1 MDDRRHTLRHF
12 PVVRTT
18 SVDEARDAVTDV
30 YLPHALRAD
39 GGRLRMRLNAA
50 RQRRFTLGFLAY
62 GAHAELGMPATETT
76 YHVNLTTR
84 GTTYAERGDGT
95 RAVTA
100 ARTSG
105 VVLLPDQ
112 FNTVRW
118 TDDAEQLILKIPRT
132 RLESHLADLV
142 GRPVDRPD
150 RLRVRLQH
158 GDGPRP
164 QPARVRRVPG
174 AGAGPAGRHR
184 GDPAGPRAAG
194 GVRDDAGAAG
204 RAQLL
209 QRRAR
214 GLRGAGRPSAAAGRA
229 DPHGDPRRP
238 AADPRRAGQGRV
250 HERPLAARD
259 LPARAR
265 PLAHGAPAADPP
277 RPRARRAAARG
288 PLRRADQRHRHALGL
303 LPPEPV
309 RPPVPGAVRR
319 APRPTRS
326 AAARPE
332 LLAPPDRRPLLGERL
347 RPLALVGRAR
357 TARRRSGSRSSRSA
371 AWPRRTSGA
380 GSRAA
385 PP

>member
-118 TDDAEQLILKIPRT
+118 TDDAEQLILKIPAPGWSRT
-132 RLESHLADLV
+132 SPTSSAAPSTSPSTS
-142 GRPVDRPD
+142 GSAS
-150 RLRVRLQH
+150 
-158 GDGPRP
+158 
-164 QPARVRRVPG
+164 ARRRG
-174 AGAGPAGRHR
+174 AGAACSRPSSSWR
-184 GDPAGPRAAG
+184 GSSIGRAAS
-194 GVRDDAGAAG
+194 RT
-204 RAQLL
+204 
-209 QRRAR
+209 
-214 GLRGAGRPSAAAGRA
+214 
-229 DPHGDPRRP
+229 PRWP
-238 AADPRRAGQGRV
+238 A
-250 HERPLAARD
+250 
-259 LPARAR
+259 
-265 PLAHGAPAADPP
+265 
-277 RPRARRAAARG
+277 
-288 PLRRADQRHRHALGL
+288 
-303 LPPEPV
+303 
-309 RPPVPGAVRR
+309 
-319 APRPTRS
+319 S
-326 AAARPE
+326 SW
-332 LLAPPDRRPLLGERL
+332 
-347 RPLALVGRAR
+347 
-357 TARRRSGSRSSRSA
+357 RRS
-371 AWPRRTSGA
+371 
-380 GSRAA
+380 
-385 PP
+385 

>member
-84 GTTYAERGDGT
+84 GTHVRRTRRRHPGGHRGPDQWG
-95 RAVTA
+95 RAA
-100 ARTSG
+100 ARPVQHRALDRRRRAAHPQDPAHPAG
-105 VVLLPDQ
+105 VAPRRPRRPPRRQARRLP
-112 FNTVRW
+112 
-118 TDDAEQLILKIPRT
+118 
-132 RLESHLADLV
+132 
-142 GRPVDRPD
+142 
-150 RLRVRLQH
+150 VRLQH

-164 QPARVRRVPG
+164 QPARGRRVPG

-214 GLRGAGRPSAAAGRA
+214 GLRGAQPPVPVAGRA

-238 AADPRRAGQGRV
+238 AVDARRAG
-250 HERPLAARD
+250 
-259 LPARAR
+259 
-265 PLAHGAPAADPP
+265 
-277 RPRARRAAARG
+277 RG
-288 PLRRADQRHRHALGL
+288 
-303 LPPEPV
+303 
-309 RPPVPGAVRR
+309 
-319 APRPTRS
+319 S
-326 AAARPE
+326 AA
-332 LLAPPDRRPLLGERL
+332 
-347 RPLALVGRAR
+347 
-357 TARRRSGSRSSRSA
+357 
-371 AWPRRTSGA
+371 
-380 GSRAA
+380 
-385 PP
+385 